1 MTIWTDIQDKVTGY
15 RKYSGG
21 DTLTT
26 QDGRVLLT
34 QDGKELTKQGRE
46 SDFVDGVDSDTN
58 WGSLVG

>member
-26 QDGRVLLT
+26 QDGRALLARAEEEERFY
-34 QDGKELTKQGRE
+34 QKHPPYPL
-46 SDFVDGVDSDTN
+46 
-58 WGSLVG
+58 

>member
-26 QDGRVLLT
+26 QDGRALLT
-34 QDGKELTKQGRE
+34 QDGKELTKPP
-46 SDFVDGVDSDTN
+46 
-58 WGSLVG
+58 LILL